1 MKTVGFFAAGH
12 AVIGHLDRVL
22 EAKVKY
28 CPSFYPTQ
36 HLDAVAGWGYK
47 PSSKRAMAYAA
58 KHNLPYWALED
69 GFLRSIGLG
78 VHGHLEHSFIVDPVG
93 VYYDATKPSLL
104 ENLIIHA
111 PQDTDSLERANRCI
125 DMLRQTRL
133 SKYNLAPE
141 VSIVSQPE
149 KPSVLVVDQTYGD
162 ASVCLGMASATQFEE
177 MLKAAIH
184 DNPGAEVLV
193 KVHPDVLA
201 GKKKGY
207 LHELAKVYSC
217 RLVAQEVNPWSLF
230 ERVSDVYVVTSQLGF
245 EALLAGKRVHC
256 FGIPF
261 YAGWGLTQDR
271 QQCDRRQQSRSLQQ
285 LFCAAYLQYCRY
297 INPYTGERCAFE
309 DTVAL
314 LSLQKQ
320 HLERLRGAW
329 LLPKNQR
336 TLLPRLNRVLGL
348 AADIR
353 ATFEDENRCD
363 DRLVLVNSY
372 QLQDITEASRVVK
385 IQALDLFS
393 VGPFKGVGYG
403 LSNSVELVNALL
415 NESALLDLL
424 DQYDLSP
431 HEQDVAS
438 GICTLYRRYLQ
449 QQISATYTCSFQL
462 PKDRKILLVVED
474 REQLS
479 AEDEL
484 VLLNLIRESNPTA
497 YIVYARK
504 DWNADKFAICPLP
517 SVCDRG
523 LAYDDI
529 LPFVQWVDEVHTHS
543 SLMGFKALVLS
554 VPVVTYSDAFYAGW
568 GLTEDNMLS
577 MKRARCLTLEELV
590 YMLLIK
596 YVTYH
601 DPDTGDVI
609 NFETAHLLAQRYA
622 HYPYGLTLAS
632 RIKRVI
638 RSIFLNT

>member
-22 EAKVKY
+22 EARVKY
-28 CPSFYPTQ
+28 CPPFYPSQ
-36 HLDAVAGWGYK
+36 GLDAVAGWGYK

-125 DMLRQTRL
+125 EMLRQARL
-133 SKYNLAPE
+133 SKYNLAPD
-141 VSIVSQPE
+141 VSVFSQ
-149 KPSVLVVDQTYGD
+149 KAKSAVLVVDQTYGD
-162 ASVCLGMASATQFEE
+162 TSVRLGMASATQFEE

-271 QQCDRRQQSRSLQQ
+271 QQCDRRQQPRSLQQ
-285 LFCAAYLQYCRY
+285 LFFAAYLQYCRY

-320 HLERLRGAW
+320 HLERLRGTW

-336 TLLPRLNRVLGL
+336 TFLPRLNRVLGL
-348 AADIR
+348 AANIR
-353 ATFEDENRCD
+353 IASDGVSGCAD
-363 DRLVLVNSY
+363 KPALVNSY
-372 QLQDITEASRVVK
+372 WLQDKSQASRVIKV
-385 IQALDLFS
+385 QALDLFS
-393 VGPFKGVGYG
+393 VGPYKGVGYG
-403 LSNSVELVNALL
+403 LSNGIEVVNELL
-415 NESALLDLL
+415 NKSDLL
-424 DQYDLSP
+424 GLLNQYDLLP
-431 HEQDVAS
+431 YERDVAS
-438 GICTLYRRYLQ
+438 GLYTVYRRYLQ
-449 QQISATYTCSFQL
+449 QQISATYTCSFQF
-462 PKDRKILLVVED
+462 PKDRKVLLVVED

-484 VLLNLIRESNPTA
+484 VLLNLIREANPTA
-497 YIVYARK
+497 YIIYARK

-523 LAYDDI
+523 LAYDDV
-529 LPFVQWVDEVHTHS
+529 LPFIQWVDEVHTHS
-543 SLMGFKALVLS
+543 SLIGFKALVLS